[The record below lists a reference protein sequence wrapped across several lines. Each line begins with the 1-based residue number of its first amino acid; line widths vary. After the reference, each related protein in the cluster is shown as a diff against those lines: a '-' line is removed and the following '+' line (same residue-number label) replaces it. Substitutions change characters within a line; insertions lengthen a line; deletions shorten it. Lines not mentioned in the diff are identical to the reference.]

1 VATETVEFL
10 ETGTR
15 LVVRPYIGRNGYVR
29 MEVHPED
36 SSGSVVQVGTSA
48 LPSER
53 TVEVTTNLI
62 VKDGRTVV
70 IGGLFSESTTKG
82 RSQLPIV
89 GDIPI
94 AGTLFR
100 STDDTTAR
108 EEVMVLITPN
118 IVRQENAE
126 AVGEQMKYEAERQ
139 RIGARKGLEWWNRER
154 LAATYLRWA
163 RQELRKGNRGAALWN
178 VDLALSIMPRMTE
191 AISLKERITNKAY
204 WADEA
209 RGSNAKYM
217 IERMIMQDLGKPVE
231 EVIPPQRPLDV
242 REIDPEVRDAFG
254 IEELIQKPLP
264 QARKRNW
271 LGIDVTEA
279 RKPETVTPAYEP
291 APPAGEVPTPAP
303 LAEVPAA
310 PDSPKAVS
318 CPMDPL
324 APCSPIDVLPDG
336 QLSNWIEAP
345 EAEVATESPD
355 GEAGD
360 LNGEAEGQ
368 APAEPTADASAD
380 ETPDASPEASPEADE
395 VETAQGETDKEW
407 LDLDPPAA
415 DSDEEGTAQAGEPA
429 RSADEAPSDEAGEE
443 SSDSQAS
450 STSPEVSWLDV
461 PEPDVSSDDAADAPA
476 DDAESSPSEPA
487 ADNTSDEQGE
497 GVEPAAEQDASAP
510 ADTE

>member
-1 VATETVEFL
+1 
-10 ETGTR
+10 
-15 LVVRPYIGRNGYVR
+15 
-29 MEVHPED
+29 
-36 SSGSVVQVGTSA
+36 
-48 LPSER
+48 
-53 TVEVTTNLI
+53 
-62 VKDGRTVV
+62 
-70 IGGLFSESTTKG
+70 
-82 RSQLPIV
+82 
-89 GDIPI
+89 
-94 AGTLFR
+94 
-100 STDDTTAR
+100 
-108 EEVMVLITPN
+108 MVLITPN

-360 LNGEAEGQ
+360 LNGEAEDQ
-368 APAEPTADASAD
+368 APAEPIADASAD